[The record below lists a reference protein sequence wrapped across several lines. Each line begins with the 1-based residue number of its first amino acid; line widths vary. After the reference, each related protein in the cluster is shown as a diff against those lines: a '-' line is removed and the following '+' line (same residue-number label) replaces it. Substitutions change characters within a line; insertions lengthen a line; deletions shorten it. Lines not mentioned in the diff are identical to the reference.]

1 MRKRATMQWGRNIH
15 RENQLNSMRIFRGL
29 LLTAA
34 IMIVPTFGL
43 EPISAQSPGRARA
56 TKCEAFASANEL
68 YDFKLP
74 QFQQWLRENRLLRQ
88 PSEGDTDFARRV
100 YLTHQPKLRDES
112 SRRMCQ
118 AARVSR
124 PA

>member
-1 MRKRATMQWGRNIH
+1 MQWVRNIH
-15 RENQLNSMRIFRGL
+15 RGNQLNSMRISRGL

-34 IMIVPTFGL
+34 ITLVPTFWL
-43 EPISAQSPGRARA
+43 EPISARSPGRGSA
-56 TKCEAFASANEL
+56 TKREALASANEM

-74 QFQQWLRENRLLRQ
+74 QFQQWLRENRMLRQ

-100 YLTHQPKLRDES
+100 YLAQQPKLRDDH
-112 SRRMCQ
+112 SRRMWQ